1 VGVGRAGVID
11 AAFVVANLI
20 AGTPAALDR
29 LRTRRRDPVAILAP
43 IAVVAAV
50 ASTIR
55 GGWPSVATV
64 AVLNLFA
71 EAEQRR
77 AKPPLEQH
85 DSCGFEAAHAE
96 GSK

>member
-11 AAFVVANLI
+11 AAFVVANLV

-29 LRTRRRDPVAILAP
+29 LRTRRRDPVALLAP
-43 IAVVAAV
+43 VAVVAAV

-55 GGWPSVATV
+55 GGWMSVASV
-64 AVLNLFA
+64 AILNLLA

-77 AKPPLEQH
+77 AKKPFGQS
-85 DSCGFEAAHAE
+85 DSWSSVVAQVE
-96 GSK
+96 SNR